1 MSTFI
6 SKNTAISLG
15 RRLRKVPPVLLPM
28 TGWLKDEKEEAFCVL
43 LCDGLTL
50 AVAYQRAGFAAAD
63 HAVSAFDLIQSPRI
77 KARCQA
83 IFEARKN
90 TPGLGLGDVTD
101 MLKRVYAGAL
111 QGEEYN
117 AAHNAAF
124 SLARLYGLIVDR
136 AQLDVIRRPS
146 REPDAPAELALG
158 AWVQSLPG
166 LPLQSSQPLEGPLP
180 GAPAGPLGGPI
191 LEGSRH
197 GSDLDGP
204 PGLKPSMHA
213 DVHSLGPAAPAPRGV
228 EIENGAPV
236 GPVTGTPTP
245 RAHSGLL
252 DEIDEGTGTSGGFE
266 GTGIFPRA
274 EDLF

>member
-1 MSTFI
+1 MSTLI

-28 TGWLKDEKEEAFCVL
+28 TGWLKDEKEERFCVL
-43 LCDGLTL
+43 MCDGLTL
-50 AVAYQRAGFAAAD
+50 AVAYKTAGFVAAD
-63 HAVSAFDLIQSPRI
+63 KAVSAFDLIQTPRI

-83 IFEARKN
+83 ILHARAH

-111 QGEEYN
+111 HGEEYN

-166 LPLQSSQPLEGPLP
+166 PLGAPPEGPLP
-180 GAPAGPLGGPI
+180 GAPAPSLGPEPLTI
-191 LEGSRH
+191 EGSCH
-197 GSDLDGP
+197 GSDLDG
-204 PGLKPSMHA
+204 PSMHA
-213 DVHSLGPAAPAPRGV
+213 DVHSPGPPAPAPRGV

-236 GPVTGTPTP
+236 GPVTGAPP
-245 RAHSGLL
+245 AGAHSGLL
-252 DEIDEGTGTSGGFE
+252 GENFEGTGTSGEFE
-266 GTGIFPRA
+266 GTGIFSGDTPKA